1 MYRRAYE
8 GKRAEDGPRSPGRR
22 GVGAR
27 CTPPRRRVLGRDPP
41 AHGRRR
47 PRAPQAQAGV
57 ELRLARVT
65 LFRFGAPRI
74 ATTDGAVECSLPIV
88 GGLLAKEEG
97 GFLTFVQRTAPT
109 LELEVSVTDYVPFFS
124 SNRTRRSVR
133 RFLYRQVQERAH
145 SAISHGYL
153 ARLAGTLR

>member
-1 MYRRAYE
+1 MALAAPVVEASERGAHRLVDAYW
-8 GKRAEDGPRSPGRR
+8 AEI
-22 GVGAR
+22 
-27 CTPPRRRVLGRDPP
+27 RRRTGGLVRARRTP
-41 AHGRRR
+41 A
-47 PRAPQAQAGV
+47 AV

-74 ATTDGAVECSLPIV
+74 VTTEDAVECSLPIV

-109 LELEVSVTDYVPFFS
+109 PELEVSVTDYMPFFS
-124 SNRTRRSVR
+124 SNRARRSVR

-145 SAISHGYL
+145 AAISHGYL